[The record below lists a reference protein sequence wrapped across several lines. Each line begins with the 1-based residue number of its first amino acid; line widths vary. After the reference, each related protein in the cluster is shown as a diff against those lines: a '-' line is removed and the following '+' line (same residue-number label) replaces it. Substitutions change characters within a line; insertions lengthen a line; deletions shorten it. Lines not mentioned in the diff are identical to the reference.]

1 MRHWQ
6 LPHAVATVS
15 CLVWLLL
22 PTAAGQEQAP
32 DPDAMSLVERIIGE
46 EALIRDICGHLEI
59 TNTGTGRTYASIDW
73 GSDGG
78 REYYRGLKS
87 DPIPVEHLA
96 ESLAKDAA
104 VRPYWEVEVASAFD
118 GERMRI
124 FRKCYPWRGDHFG
137 KEPDMTGRVAPLEHG
152 TFTVLSLHM
161 LTGQSISGVK
171 RLPLGRAL
179 QEAREV
185 RVWRQMDE
193 VEGHECRV
201 LEALGFLGGASL
213 NDYGLRAWIDVGC
226 GFRPR
231 RLEMHIRYPGG
242 PPWGVLYYRVDRIR
256 LQQVDGFWIPVEG
269 VQEGFDPA
277 ESRKAAQTG
286 GKLEPM
292 VPPLHYV
299 VHVPSVRIN
308 KGIARSMFTVDF
320 PPGTKVLDEFLDGQT
335 YQVGWAPSVDGA
347 PLGGGAGSP
356 APRPM
361 AGGGPGAPGKQ
372 TEATPVSHSGRD
384 GGPDGPDSRRRDHRT
399 TGIAL
404 CVVVAVLGGVIYV
417 LVKKGRTGGAASR

>member
-1 MRHWQ
+1 MKQWQ
-6 LPHAVATVS
+6 ILRAVAISGCVV
-15 CLVWLLL
+15 CLLS
-22 PTAAGQEQAP
+22 PIAGGQDQAA
-32 DPDAMSLVERIIGE
+32 DPDALSLVERIIGE
-46 EALIRDICGHLEI
+46 EALIRDICCHLEI

-87 DPIPVEHLA
+87 DPISVEYLA

-104 VRPYWEVEVASAFD
+104 ARPYWEVEVAAAFD

-152 TFTVLSLHM
+152 TFTALSFRM

-185 RVWRQMDE
+185 RVWRQMDK

-201 LEALGFLGGASL
+201 LEALGFLGSASI

-231 RLEMHIRYPGG
+231 RLELYIQSRRG
-242 PPWGVLYYRVDRIR
+242 PPTWGVLYYRVDRVR
-256 LQQVDGFWIPVEG
+256 LQQVDGYWIPVEG
-269 VQEGFDPA
+269 VQAGFNPA

-292 VPPLHYV
+292 APPLHYV
-299 VHVPSVRIN
+299 VHVPTVRIN

-320 PPGTKVLDEFLDGQT
+320 PPGTRVLDQFLGGQT
-335 YQVGWAPSVDGA
+335 YEV
-347 PLGGGAGSP
+347 
-356 APRPM
+356 R
-361 AGGGPGAPGKQ
+361 
-372 TEATPVSHSGRD
+372 
-384 GGPDGPDSRRRDHRT
+384 
-399 TGIAL
+399 
-404 CVVVAVLGGVIYV
+404 
-417 LVKKGRTGGAASR
+417 